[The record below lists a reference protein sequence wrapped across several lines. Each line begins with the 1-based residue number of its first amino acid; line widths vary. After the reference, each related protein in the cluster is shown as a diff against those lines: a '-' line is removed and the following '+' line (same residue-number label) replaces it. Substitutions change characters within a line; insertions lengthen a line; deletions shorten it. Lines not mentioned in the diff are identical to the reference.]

1 MKAMALFLSLSLY
14 LLLLDL
20 RAQVG
25 KPIAFLLQSP

>member
-1 MKAMALFLSLSLY
+1 MKAMALFLFLY

>member
-1 MKAMALFLSLSLY
+1 MKAMMLFLSLL

-25 KPIAFLLQSP
+25 EPIAFLLQSP